1 MLFTG
6 CMIWH
11 GVLCWQCHGTGPTL
25 KRHNPHQA
33 SVSENCLSLLADP
46 GGRSELQLTY
56 LQLKLTH
63 DLEKSP
69 KL

>member
-1 MLFTG
+1 
-6 CMIWH
+6 MIW
-11 GVLCWQCHGTGPTL
+11 HGTGPTL
-25 KRHNPHQA
+25 KCRDPRQA

-56 LQLKLTH
+56 LQLELTH